1 MMMMMMHCSHFY
13 PEWFQYSWNDSRGVV
28 HGPRKEPVPH
38 GFDVAKG
45 STHMAVTRAFVEFAV
60 HDRRAKDLLYWMRN
74 IKMPDEH
81 FFQTLNHNAQMNIP
95 GSFRGRN
102 SYLLSCLLQINSYV
116 KYWSYSAWPG
126 SAGLC
131 ICDCTAYQSYQL
143 SQILDCVRL

>member
-1 MMMMMMHCSHFY
+1 MMMMMMMYCSHFY

-45 STHMAVTRAFVEFAV
+45 STHMAVTRAFVKFAV

-95 GSFRGRN
+95 GSFKG
-102 SYLLSCLLQINSYV
+102 
-116 KYWSYSAWPG
+116 
-126 SAGLC
+126 
-131 ICDCTAYQSYQL
+131 
-143 SQILDCVRL
+143 